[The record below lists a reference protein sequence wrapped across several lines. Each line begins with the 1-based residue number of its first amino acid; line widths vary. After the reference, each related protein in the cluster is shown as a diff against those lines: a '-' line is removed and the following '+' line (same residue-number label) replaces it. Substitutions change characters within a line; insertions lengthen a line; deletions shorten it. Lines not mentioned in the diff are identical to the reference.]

1 MTNNLTAIKE
11 EVSKINSLAMDATQS
26 GIGIG
31 FLDFSGHVKKIYV
44 RIFPAG
50 SKWVEVEG
58 EAYPVAVFHR
68 EAYTD
73 PDSNESLPQLCKLR
87 YELEIFLAEREAK
100 GEAA

>member
-1 MTNNLTAIKE
+1 MTNNWTATKE
-11 EVSKINSLAMDATQS
+11 EVLKINGLVMDATQS
-26 GIGIG
+26 GLVIG
-31 FLDFSGHVKKIYV
+31 FFDYSGHVKKIYV

-50 SKWVEVEG
+50 SKWIEG

>member
-1 MTNNLTAIKE
+1 MNANMTAIIKE
-11 EVSKINSLAMDATQS
+11 EVSKISGVVMDVTQS

-50 SKWVEVEG
+50 SKWVEG

-68 EAYTD
+68 ESYTD